1 MIVLNLKTYEESIT
15 KPLLFAD
22 IASEIVSETG
32 LRIILCPPSAHLKEC
47 AERFTDVFAQHVD
60 PQSPGAFT
68 GSTPAELLKA
78 IKVKGSILNH
88 SEKKIPIPQ
97 IKTTVEKLH
106 SNGLES
112 LVCAATTKEARDIA
126 SICPTYLAIEPPEL
140 IGSGISVSTAQ
151 PEIVMNS
158 VKAVKEINSK
168 IMVFCGAGVSNK
180 NDVKKALE
188 LGAQGVLLSSAF
200 VKAKDPKEFLSEIAS
215 VF

>member
-1 MIVLNLKTYEESIT
+1 MIALNLKTYEQSIT

-22 IASEIVSETG
+22 IASEVVSETG
-32 LRIILCPPSAHLKEC
+32 LRIILCPPMPYLKES
-47 AERFTDVFAQHVD
+47 AERFSDVFAQHVD
-60 PQSPGAFT
+60 PVPAGAYT
-68 GSTPAELLKA
+68 GSIPAELLKA
-78 IKVKGSILNH
+78 IKVKGSLLNH
-88 SEKKIPIPQ
+88 SEKRIPMGDIKIAI
-97 IKTTVEKLH
+97 EKLH
-106 SNGLES
+106 ANGLES
-112 LVCAATTKEARDIA
+112 LICSATTNEAREIA
-126 SICPTYLAIEPPEL
+126 PVSPTYIAVEPPEL

-158 VKAVKEINSK
+158 VKAVLEINPK
-168 IMVFCGAGVSNK
+168 VRVLCGAGISNK